1 MKFILLPT
9 INLCIAIALF
19 FVVTDQMMVN
29 APLTEKAGQDVILST
44 GGIRALITR
53 QKELNVAIGM
63 AKELGKTINVL
74 NGKYNQISA
83 EEKERLDQLLP
94 DHVNN
99 IQLIIDV
106 NGIAKRNSMILKNIK
121 VSTSEDKNTNG
132 SSKLMASTNPD
143 LGTMLLS
150 FSVTGPYS
158 AYKNFLTDLSS
169 SLRIIDISSTSFN
182 TEDKGI
188 YTYNVELRTYWL
200 K

>member
-1 MKFILLPT
+1 MKFLLPI
-9 INLCIAIALF
+9 INLALAAGLF
-19 FVVTDQMMVN
+19 FMVTDKMFVN
-29 APLTEKAGQDVILST
+29 APLNEKPADKTEST
-44 GGIRALITR
+44 GGIRALQTR
-53 QKELNVAIGM
+53 RIELNTAITE
-63 AKELGKTINVL
+63 AKKLGTRINEL
-74 NGKYNQISA
+74 NGLYNAIST
-83 EEKERLDQLLP
+83 EQKDRLDLLLP

-106 NGIAKRNSMILKNIK
+106 NGIAKRNGMGIKNIK
-121 VSTSEDKNTNG
+121 VTTSEDKDSNNP
-132 SSKLMASTNPD
+132 SAKPLASKNQA

-158 AYKNFLTDLSS
+158 AYKNFLADLAS

-188 YTYNVELRTYWL
+188 YTYNIELRTYWL